1 MKKRCKLRKFLM
13 EEQALAIFKIKILND
28 ASHHMKR
35 ITAEEVSVK
44 YGVSVKAIKNIWNR
58 RSWSNETSQL
68 NTEALTTA
76 LSLLNQVLC
85 AASGQVEFAA
95 IYDLNLLPTEIQ

>member
-1 MKKRCKLRKFLM
+1 M

-44 YGVSVKAIKNIWNR
+44 YGVSVKAIKTFGIDDLGR
-58 RSWSNETSQL
+58 MK
-68 NTEALTTA
+68 
-76 LSLLNQVLC
+76 QV
-85 AASGQVEFAA
+85 S
-95 IYDLNLLPTEIQ
+95 